1 MKRHSLIAMAWLGT
15 AACAVAFGATEPST
29 TAAEIAFDA
38 NPIFLQLPKDLHL
51 GEPSGVAINS
61 KKHIFVFNRGNSTG
75 PAYGAT
81 AAQVLEFGPDG
92 KFIREIGHN
101 LYAWSFAHDVRVD
114 KDDNI
119 WAIDKGSD
127 MVIKFNPEGRV
138 TMVFG
143 RKKEASDD
151 GAEPWKRVNPPR
163 DPADGQFR
171 QPTDVTWDTQGN
183 IFISDGYINS
193 RVAKFDKDGH
203 WVKSFGTPGSGQGQF
218 NTPHGIAS
226 DANGNIYVADR
237 GNRRI
242 QVFNPD
248 GQFLREMKV
257 DVPIP
262 PDAMPWMGNK
272 PTPEQAANGT
282 MAAGAPWTVCITP
295 GPGPQYLYTSD
306 AYPGRVYKMTL
317 DGKLLGYFGKAGR
330 MSKEFGWIHQI
341 ACPSENELYVAE
353 ILNWRVNKLTLHPGK

>member
-1 MKRHSLIAMAWLGT
+1 LKRHSLIALAWLG
-15 AACAVAFGATEPST
+15 AAAGAVAFGATEPST
-29 TAAEIAFDA
+29 TAPEIAFDA
-38 NPIFLQLPKDLHL
+38 NPIFLQLPRDLYL

-81 AAQVLEFGPDG
+81 ASQVLEFGPDG

-138 TMVFG
+138 AMVFG

-151 GAEPWKRVNPPR
+151 GAEPWKRVTPPR
-163 DPADGQFR
+163 PAVDGQFR

-226 DANGNIYVADR
+226 DAQGNIYVADR

-248 GQFLREMKV
+248 GQFLRELKV
-257 DVPIP
+257 DVPVP

-272 PTPEQAANGT
+272 PTPEQPNPT
-282 MAAGAPWTVCITP
+282 MSAGAPWTVCITP
-295 GPGPQYLYTSD
+295 GPGTQYLYTSD

-330 MSKEFGWIHQI
+330 MPKEFGWIHQI